1 MAMDRMNVAYDL
13 SFYEQEQERTIARKE
28 KKEAVIINAQTKFS
42 LARTIASILG
52 AAVMVTLIVAV
63 VATNAAIT
71 TTSTQIADMQ
81 DEIVLLESE
90 KSYLEFTLESRM
102 TLDQIESY
110 AENQLGMV
118 KMDSSQK
125 KYVELESENKIVV
138 SQSPVKEKLD
148 QAIQPILSYL
158 LP

>member
-1 MAMDRMNVAYDL
+1 MDRMNVAYDL
-13 SFYEQEQERTIARKE
+13 SFYEMEQERQIARKA
-28 KKEAVIINAQTKFS
+28 KKENILINAQTKFS
-42 LARTIASILG
+42 LGRKIANIISI
-52 AAVMVTLIVAV
+52 AALLTLIIAV

-71 TTSTQIADMQ
+71 TTSTQIADIE
-81 DEIVLLESE
+81 DEIVLLQSE

-118 KMDSSQK
+118 KMDASQK
-125 KYVELESENKIVV
+125 KYVELENENKIVV
-138 SQSPVKEKLD
+138 NQSLVKEKLD
-148 QAIQPILSYL
+148 EAMQPILSYL

>member
-1 MAMDRMNVAYDL
+1 MDRMNVAYDL
-13 SFYEQEQERTIARKE
+13 SFYEMEQERQIARKE
-28 KKEAVIINAQTKFS
+28 KKENVIIKAQTKFS
-42 LARTIASILG
+42 LGRKIANIISIATLL
-52 AAVMVTLIVAV
+52 TLIIAV
-63 VATNAAIT
+63 IATNAAIT
-71 TTSTQIADMQ
+71 TTSTQIADIE

-110 AENQLGMV
+110 TENQLGMV
-118 KMDSSQK
+118 KMDNSQK

-148 QAIQPILSYL
+148 EAIQPILSYL

>member
-1 MAMDRMNVAYDL
+1 MDRMNVAYDL
-13 SFYEQEQERTIARKE
+13 SFYEMEQERQIARKA
-28 KKEAVIINAQTKFS
+28 KKENVLINAQTKFS
-42 LARTIASILG
+42 LGRKIVNIISIAALL
-52 AAVMVTLIVAV
+52 TLIIAV

-71 TTSTQIADMQ
+71 TTSTQIADIE
-81 DEIVLLESE
+81 DEIVLLQSE

-118 KMDSSQK
+118 KMDASQK
-125 KYVELESENKIVV
+125 KYVELENENKIVV
-138 SQSPVKEKLD
+138 NQSPVKEKLD
-148 QAIQPILSYL
+148 EAMQPILSYL

>member
-1 MAMDRMNVAYDL
+1 MDRMNVAYDL
-13 SFYEQEQERTIARKE
+13 SFYEMEQERQIARKE
-28 KKEAVIINAQTKFS
+28 KKESILIKAQTKFS
-42 LARTIASILG
+42 LGRKIANIISV
-52 AAVMVTLIVAV
+52 AALLTLIIAV
-63 VATNAAIT
+63 IATNAAIT
-71 TTSTQIADMQ
+71 TTSTQIADIE

-138 SQSPVKEKLD
+138 SQSPVKEKLTE
-148 QAIQPILSYL
+148 AVQPIMSYL

>member
-1 MAMDRMNVAYDL
+1 MDRMNVAYDL
-13 SFYEQEQERTIARKE
+13 SFYEMEQERQIARKA
-28 KKEAVIINAQTKFS
+28 KKENVLINAQTKFS
-42 LARTIASILG
+42 LGRKIANIISI
-52 AAVMVTLIVAV
+52 AALLTLIIAV

-71 TTSTQIADMQ
+71 TTSTQIADIE
-81 DEIVLLESE
+81 DEIVLLQSE

-118 KMDSSQK
+118 KMDASQK
-125 KYVELESENKIVV
+125 KYVELENENKIVV
-138 SQSPVKEKLD
+138 NQSLVKEKLD
-148 QAIQPILSYL
+148 EAMQPILSYL

>member
-1 MAMDRMNVAYDL
+1 MDRMNVAYDL
-13 SFYEQEQERTIARKE
+13 SFYEMEQERQIARKA
-28 KKEAVIINAQTKFS
+28 KKENVLINAQTKFS
-42 LARTIASILG
+42 LGRKIANIISV
-52 AAVMVTLIVAV
+52 AALLTLIIAV

-71 TTSTQIADMQ
+71 TASTEIADIQ
-81 DEIVLLESE
+81 EEIVLLQSE
-90 KSYLEFTLESRM
+90 KSYLDFTLESRM

-118 KMDSSQK
+118 KMDASQK

-138 SQSPVKEKLD
+138 NQSPVKEKLD
-148 QAIQPILSYL
+148 EAIQPILSYL

>member
-1 MAMDRMNVAYDL
+1 MDRMNVAYDL
-13 SFYEQEQERTIARKE
+13 SFYEMEQERQIARKE
-28 KKEAVIINAQTKFS
+28 KKENVIIKAQTKFS
-42 LARTIASILG
+42 LGRKIANIISVATLL
-52 AAVMVTLIVAV
+52 TLIIAV
-63 VATNAAIT
+63 IATNAAIT
-71 TTSTQIADMQ
+71 TTSTQIADIE

-118 KMDSSQK
+118 KMDNSQK
-125 KYVELESENKIVV
+125 KYVELESENKIEV

-148 QAIQPILSYL
+148 EAIQPILSYL